1 MGLVLSIVW
10 IVIALIVSA
19 TSSMVWVALMLPNRV
34 EQARERIE
42 KKPLVSLFVGLGVG
56 LLTIVVTGAMV
67 QNGRPAPVQLAGW
80 ILAGPTLAGW
90 VIGGAGFA
98 RIISGRLSA
107 QLRGG
112 SPFLALVGGAL
123 CTSLSGLLPIIGW
136 FVFLPLVGFIS
147 IGAGV
152 PAIFA
157 RRRPA
162 RLAEPGDTPPS
173 DDRPGGMAVST
184 A

>member
-1 MGLVLSIVW
+1 MGLVLSVVW

-34 EQARERIE
+34 EEARRRIE
-42 KKPLVSLFVGLGVG
+42 TRPVASFFLG
-56 LLTIVVTGAMV
+56 LLAAAITIAITASLVG
-67 QNGRPAPVQLAGW
+67 NGRPAPLQILGW
-80 ILAGPTLAGW
+80 LLAGPTLAGW
-90 VIGGAGFA
+90 VIGGAAFA
-98 RIISGRLSA
+98 RIISGRLSG

-112 SPFLALVGGAL
+112 SPFLALVSGAL
-123 CTSLSGLLPIIGW
+123 CTSLCGVLPVIGW

-157 RRRPA
+157 RRRSTD
-162 RLAEPGDTPPS
+162 LAGPGETPPS